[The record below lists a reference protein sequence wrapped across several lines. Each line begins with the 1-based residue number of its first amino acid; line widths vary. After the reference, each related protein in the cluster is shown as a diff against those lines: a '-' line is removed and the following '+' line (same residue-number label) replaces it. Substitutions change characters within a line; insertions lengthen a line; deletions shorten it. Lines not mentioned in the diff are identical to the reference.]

1 MITRQVTYDFHYL
14 FIEYILPYLCIYIFS
29 FNNGLKE
36 VDIVPLMFY
45 QEETNLKHMQLTTT
59 IWIDPVAVMQP
70 WPEEENRLPV
80 ATRPF
85 QLMVIDKLVNHR
97 NNE

>member
-1 MITRQVTYDFHYL
+1 M
-14 FIEYILPYLCIYIFS
+14 E
-29 FNNGLKE
+29 
-36 VDIVPLMFY
+36 
-45 QEETNLKHMQLTTT
+45 LTTT
-59 IWIDPVAVMQP
+59 VWIDPVAIMQP